1 MTDENETL
9 ENPESASAFTVAAG
23 SKFDELRQTNAIVH
37 QTLGAG
43 GSAEDCCVN
52 LANHNDALIKRVMQS
67 EAIAPR
73 KITLDDGRTLIYRA
87 PDNLVPSI

>member
-1 MTDENETL
+1 MNKTPNQST
-9 ENPESASAFTVAAG
+9 ASDSDLSMLVG
-23 SKFDELRQTNAIVH
+23 SKFDKLRQTNAIVH
-37 QTLGAG
+37 QTLGSG

-52 LANHNDALIKRVMQS
+52 LANHNDALIEQLMRA

>member
-1 MTDENETL
+1 MSKDNQETETTTDAKAL
-9 ENPESASAFTVAAG
+9 PSSSG

-37 QTLGAG
+37 QTLRAG
-43 GSAEDCCVN
+43 GSVEDCCVN